1 MVAMT
6 SQHPTPHTPRSLVSL
21 SARLA
26 APLLLACSLFAAPA
40 WSGSHGDHELA
51 LQAVQSGQ
59 VLPLTTV
66 LERLAAQHPGQVL
79 EVELERKAEQWI
91 YEIKML
97 TTDGQLMKLKLDAG
111 TAEVLRMKVREPKST
126 PVPAA
131 TTTATPTPRATYSIT
146 P

>member
-1 MVAMT
+1 MT
-6 SQHPTPHTPRSLVSL
+6 STPHSLRPVVSL
-21 SARLA
+21 SVRLG

-40 WSGSHGDHELA
+40 WSDSHSDHEQA

-66 LERLAAQHPGQVL
+66 LERLAREHPGQVL
-79 EVELERKAEQWI
+79 EVELERKADQWI

-126 PVPAA
+126 P
-131 TTTATPTPRATYSIT
+131 TPTPIPRTT